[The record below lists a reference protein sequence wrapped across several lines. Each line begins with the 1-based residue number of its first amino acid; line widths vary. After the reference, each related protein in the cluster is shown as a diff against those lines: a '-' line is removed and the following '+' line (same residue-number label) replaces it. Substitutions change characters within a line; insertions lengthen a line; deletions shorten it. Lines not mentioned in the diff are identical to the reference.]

1 VSGSGF
7 NPQSTQC
14 IAAVKIFA
22 FLDVA
27 KNFSFPDRLI
37 RRTTMP
43 IFMWVAQTKKGKT
56 LKGEL
61 EAADEKIALS
71 QLKRRNL
78 TVTKIKPKPKDL
90 FANVAFMQPKVTKK
104 DIVIFTRQF
113 STMIDAGLPLVQG
126 LNILADQNE
135 NATFKR
141 ILKTITKDVEGGSTL
156 GEALGKH
163 PKQFDDLFVN
173 LVAAGE
179 VGGILDTILQR
190 LAAYI
195 EKAEKLKSQIKGAM
209 TYPIVVVAIAILV
222 IAVILVFVIP
232 VFEDMFSSFGSAL
245 PVPTQIVVGMS
256 NFLKS
261 NIHWVLLGI
270 IGLVIVF
277 KQYRKSKGGRRT
289 TDAISLKL
297 PVFGDLLKK
306 SAVARFTRTLGT
318 MIQSGVPILD
328 ALEIVAKT
336 SGNVILEEV
345 IFDVRSSIAEGQT
358 ISEPLGETDIF
369 PRMVVQMISVGE
381 ATGALDTMLEKIA
394 DFYDDEVDAAVDALT
409 SMLEPL
415 LMVFLGGSIGGL
427 VVAMYL
433 PIFKMAAAMG

>member
-1 VSGSGF
+1 
-7 NPQSTQC
+7 
-14 IAAVKIFA
+14 
-22 FLDVA
+22 
-27 KNFSFPDRLI
+27 
-37 RRTTMP
+37 MP
-43 IFMWVAQTKKGKT
+43 VYKWVGVTRKGKT

-61 EAADEKIALS
+61 EAVDEKVARG
-71 QLKRRNL
+71 QLKRRSLNIS
-78 TVTKIKPKPKDL
+78 KIKEKPKDL

-126 LNILADQNE
+126 LNILAEQNE
-135 NATFKR
+135 NATFKN

-156 GEALGKH
+156 AEALQKH
-163 PKQFDDLFVN
+163 PKVFDNLFVN

-222 IAVILVFVIP
+222 IAVILIFVIP
-232 VFEDMFSSFGSAL
+232 VFEDMFASFGSAL
-245 PVPTQIVVGMS
+245 PVPTQIVVAMS
-256 NFLKS
+256 NFLKG
-261 NIHWVLLGI
+261 NMHWVILGLI
-270 IGLVIVF
+270 AVAFAF
-277 KQYRKSKGGRRT
+277 KKYRNTKGGRKA
-289 TDAISLKL
+289 TDALSLKL
-297 PVFGDLLKK
+297 PVFGDLLRKT
-306 SAVARFTRTLGT
+306 AVARFTRTLGT
-318 MIQSGVPILD
+318 MLQSGVPILD
-328 ALEIVAKT
+328 GLEIVAKT

-394 DFYDDEVDAAVDALT
+394 DFYDDEVDTAVDALT